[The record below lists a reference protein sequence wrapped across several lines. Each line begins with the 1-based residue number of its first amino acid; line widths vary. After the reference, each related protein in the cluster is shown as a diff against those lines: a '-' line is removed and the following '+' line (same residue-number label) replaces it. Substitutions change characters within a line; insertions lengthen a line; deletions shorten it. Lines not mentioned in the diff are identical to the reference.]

1 MKYLLVV
8 AALLLCV
15 EVGAVTNPV
24 MWILVHHSLKAAR
37 EDPIVSP
44 GQVSSHA
51 HSFVGANGV
60 SATTTTASSLEEA
73 STCTTAGLTAD
84 MSAYWAPSLYSYNAD
99 NDTFTPRPLDYV
111 NTYYLG
117 RGSAP
122 LVAFPRGLQMLAG
135 NATRRGPGPNYQAD
149 DAVSFVCLN
158 YADGSSQSPTLPERS
173 CPQGLRT
180 QVIFPSCWNGQ
191 DLVSKNHTHVVYP
204 IGDIS
209 QGSCPDS
216 NPMRLPTLFYE
227 FVWGVGSTNN
237 AGNSSWV
244 LSNGDA
250 LGYSFHAD
258 FISAWDESVLQQ
270 ALDECRGALFNDL
283 ESCPPLAKTLDRK
296 KSQEC
301 RAQSSEATSG
311 NIESLPGCNV
321 VWNGPHAG
329 KGLAEGCDPNKLML
343 KPANWPATSSTSTTT
358 STSTST
364 SATSTSATLTQKAT
378 QAVVAAPSQSAKT
391 NATPKA
397 QPKPTFKSKPQPK
410 PKPAQAGEK
419 AKEQEQEAEQEAA
432 RQVAR
437 AQTLEP
443 ELEPTEPPQ

>member
-8 AALLLCV
+8 VALLLCV

-44 GQVSSHA
+44 GQLSSHA

-99 NDTFTPRPLDYV
+99 NDTFTPRTLDYV

-135 NATRRGPGPNYQAD
+135 NATRRGAGPTQQAD

-191 DLVSKNHTHVVYP
+191 DLVSKSHSHVVYP
-204 IGDIS
+204 LGDIS

-216 NPMRLPTLFYE
+216 NPIRLPTLFYE

-250 LGYSFHAD
+250 IGYSFHAD
-258 FISAWDESVLQQ
+258 FISAWDESILQQ

-283 ESCPPLAKTLDRK
+283 ESCPPLAKTLDRE
-296 KSQEC
+296 KSQAC
-301 RAQSSEATSG
+301 SAQSSEATSG
-311 NIESLPGCNV
+311 NIKSLPGCNV

-329 KGLAEGCDPNKLML
+329 KGLAEGCDANKLML
-343 KPANWPATSSTSTTT
+343 KPANWPASSSTSTATSAATSAATLAAT
-358 STSTST
+358 STST
-364 SATSTSATLTQKAT
+364 AQTQKPS
-378 QAVVAAPSQSAKT
+378 QAVVAAASQSAKT
-391 NATPKA
+391 SATPKVL
-397 QPKPTFKSKPQPK
+397 PKPTSKSKPK
-410 PKPAQAGEK
+410 PKPNPK
-419 AKEQEQEAEQEAA
+419 PNPKPVKKPKNKKPSKKPLAKS
-432 RQVAR
+432 
-437 AQTLEP
+437 QTRKP
-443 ELEPTEPPQ
+443 KNRH

>member
-1 MKYLLVV
+1 
-8 AALLLCV
+8 
-15 EVGAVTNPV
+15 

-44 GQVSSHA
+44 GQLSSHA

-135 NATRRGPGPNYQAD
+135 NATRRGAGPTQQAD

-158 YADGSSQSPTLPERS
+158 YADGSSQSPTLPGRS

-191 DLVSKNHTHVVYP
+191 DLVSKNHSHVVYP
-204 IGDIS
+204 RGDIS

-216 NPMRLPTLFYE
+216 NPIRLAHAVLRYSTAGARRVPRCAVQRSRVVSAAGKDAGSQKVAGVQRAVERGDEWQHQVAARLQCRLERSPCGQRAGGRMRR
-227 FVWGVGSTNN
+227 
-237 AGNSSWV
+237 
-244 LSNGDA
+244 
-250 LGYSFHAD
+250 
-258 FISAWDESVLQQ
+258 QQ
-270 ALDECRGALFNDL
+270 AHAQACQLACEQQHLDGDIGGDIGSDIGSDIDVDGANTEADPGCR
-283 ESCPPLAKTLDRK
+283 R
-296 KSQEC
+296 
-301 RAQSSEATSG
+301 SSEPERKDER
-311 NIESLPGCNV
+311 NP
-321 VWNGPHAG
+321 
-329 KGLAEGCDPNKLML
+329 
-343 KPANWPATSSTSTTT
+343 
-358 STSTST
+358 
-364 SATSTSATLTQKAT
+364 
-378 QAVVAAPSQSAKT
+378 QSAAQANLQVEAQTK
-391 NATPKA
+391 AKPKA
-397 QPKPTFKSKPQPK
+397 SQ
-410 PKPAQAGEK
+410 K
-419 AKEQEQEAEQEAA
+419 AKEQETEQKAA
-432 RQVAR
+432 RQVPN
-437 AQTLEP
+437 AQTQEPALEP
-443 ELEPTEPPQ
+443 RAAATSMFSIGCSGGGAERSIAGGATASKGPLELFDFAAAAGGAKQQKCMHVSRLHFTHVS

>member
-1 MKYLLVV
+1 
-8 AALLLCV
+8 
-15 EVGAVTNPV
+15 
-24 MWILVHHSLKAAR
+24 
-37 EDPIVSP
+37 
-44 GQVSSHA
+44 
-51 HSFVGANGV
+51 
-60 SATTTTASSLEEA
+60 
-73 STCTTAGLTAD
+73 

-135 NATRRGPGPNYQAD
+135 NATRRGAGPTQQAD

-191 DLVSKNHTHVVYP
+191 DLVSKSHSHVVYP
-204 IGDIS
+204 LGDIS

-216 NPMRLPTLFYE
+216 NPIRLPTLFYE

-250 LGYSFHAD
+250 IGYSFHAD
-258 FISAWDESVLQQ
+258 FISAWDESILQQ

-296 KSQEC
+296 KSQAC
-301 RAQSSEATSG
+301 SAQSSEATSG

-329 KGLAEGCDPNKLML
+329 KGLAEGCDANKLML
-343 KPANWPATSSTSTTT
+343 KPASWPASSSTSAA
-358 STSTST
+358 SSAASAAAT
-364 SATSTSATLTQKAT
+364 SASAAQTQKPS
-378 QAVVAAPSQSAKT
+378 QAVVAAASQSAKT
-391 NATPKA
+391 SATPKVL
-397 QPKPTFKSKPQPK
+397 PKPTSKSKPK
-410 PKPAQAGEK
+410 PKPNPK
-419 AKEQEQEAEQEAA
+419 PNPKPVKKPKNKKPSKKPLAKS
-432 RQVAR
+432 
-437 AQTLEP
+437 QTRKP
-443 ELEPTEPPQ
+443 KNRH